1 MRVVEANWPLPI
13 AEQAFACGRCGPGL
27 EIKLAL
33 LLGGPAP
40 RRPRGQ
46 AGSAQAWSDPC
57 TCPCPA

>member
-33 LLGGPAP
+33 LLGGPAD
-40 RRPRGQ
+40 RQ
-46 AGSAQAWSDPC
+46 ALHKPGVTLVRARVQHN
-57 TCPCPA
+57 